1 MKQTPTT
8 LPVPDNFPH
17 PLRILLV
24 DDSLVL
30 LERLCAYLKTQPS
43 FQVVG
48 TTTNGSYALHMVEL
62 LAPDVVLMD
71 LRMPVMDGLQTM
83 TILRRRLPNM
93 RIVIMTMEDSATTET
108 EARAHGA
115 HGFIWKPRIMQDLVA
130 ELRRAFLSDHM
141 KDERNSLPQNPT
153 RTHAPQRLEGTAD
166 Q

>member
-8 LPVPDNFPH
+8 PPAPDNFPH

-30 LERLCAYLKTQPS
+30 LERLCAYLKAQPS

-48 TTTNGSYALHMVEL
+48 TTTNGSYALHMAEL
-62 LAPDVVLMD
+62 FMPDLVLMD
-71 LRMPVMDGLQTM
+71 LRMPIMDGLQTM
-83 TILRRRLPNM
+83 AILRRRLPNM
-93 RIVIMTMEDSATTET
+93 RIVIMTMEDPATAEA

-115 HGFIWKPRIMQDLVA
+115 HGFIWKPRIMEDLVA
-130 ELRRAFLSDHM
+130 ELRRAFLSDHTN
-141 KDERNSLPQNPT
+141 DERSSSPRDSTGTNVT
-153 RTHAPQRLEGTAD
+153 KRLEGTAD